1 MNIAI
6 LTLGTRG
13 DVQPYAV
20 LGQAL
25 HQRGHQVTLSTA
37 KNFEELVKSY
47 GIDFVPVEADFQ
59 ELLNSD
65 EGKKM
70 MKGNPFAVKRNLNT
84 WIYPLIKNSLTEFY
98 KLASESDIVLYH
110 VKTLAD
116 SFADQ
121 FPHKMIRANVLP
133 IVEPTIEFANP
144 ALSGLPIPSFLNRLT
159 YKFSNLSIKLLSK
172 PIGQFRAKFDLPKRF
187 SIPTV
192 KNIYGISSHFLSIPK
207 DFPTHSKFTGF
218 WFGTS
223 SNELTTDLTDFIN
236 AGEPPLLLTFG
247 SMPFKTTFD
256 LQTAIIKI
264 TMQFDIRI
272 IVVKGWGLHQTER
285 LEKNPKIKIIDSAPY
300 ENLFPLTKAIIH
312 HGGIGTTAECLRA
325 GKPFLICPIL
335 YPIGDQ
341 MCWGQHAYNKGL
353 AVKPTPIT
361 KMTEEIFLQSINEL
375 LNKKQLYDNA
385 KQMQSLIIKE
395 NGLENSMD
403 EIEKILANS
412 SLA

>member
-1 MNIAI
+1 MKIAI

-25 HQRGHQVTLSTA
+25 KQRGHQVTLSTA
-37 KNFEELVKSY
+37 KNFEQLVKSY
-47 GIDFVPVEADFQ
+47 GINFAPVEADFQ

-84 WIYPLIKNSLTEFY
+84 WVYPLITNSLTEFY
-98 KLASESDIVLYH
+98 KLAKESDIVLYH

-121 FPHKMIRANVLP
+121 FPYKMIKANVLP
-133 IVEPTIEFANP
+133 IIEPTSEFANP
-144 ALSGLPIPSFLNRLT
+144 AFSGLPIPSFLNKLT
-159 YKFSNLSIKLLSK
+159 YEFSNLSIKLLSK
-172 PIGQFRAKFDLPKRF
+172 PIGQFRAKFDLPKKF
-187 SIPTV
+187 SVPTV
-192 KNIYGISSHFLSIPK
+192 NNIYGISSHFLSVPH
-207 DFPTHSKFTGF
+207 DFPPHSKFTGF

-223 SNELTTDLTDFIN
+223 STELTTDLKDFIN

-247 SMPFKTTFD
+247 SMPFKSKFD
-256 LQTAIIKI
+256 LQTALVKL
-264 TMQFDIRI
+264 TKQFDTRI
-272 IVVKGWGLHQTER
+272 IVVKGWGLDQTER
-285 LEKNPKIKIIDSAPY
+285 LENNPSIKVISSAPY
-300 ENLFPLTKAIIH
+300 EKLFPLTKAIIH

-335 YPIGDQ
+335 FPIGDQ
-341 MCWGQHAYNKGL
+341 KFWGQHAYKKGL

-361 KMTEEIFLQSINEL
+361 KMTEKIFLQSINEL
-375 LNKKQLYDNA
+375 LTNKQLYDNA
-385 KQMQSLIIKE
+385 KQIQTLINNE
-395 NGLENSMD
+395 NGLEKTID
-403 EIEKILANS
+403 EIEKTTANS
-412 SLA
+412 GLA